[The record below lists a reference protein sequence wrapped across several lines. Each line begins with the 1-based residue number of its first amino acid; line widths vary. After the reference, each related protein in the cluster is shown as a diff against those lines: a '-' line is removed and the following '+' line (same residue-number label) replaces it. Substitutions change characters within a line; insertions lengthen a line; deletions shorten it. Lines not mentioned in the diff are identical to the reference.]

1 MKKENKSLSAYFAA
15 GIATGVL
22 SFLIGDKLIAL
33 VLMIAIAGIL
43 VKVLGKILGEEK
55 IRWWISNGM
64 WIYIFVWIIS
74 WTILYNL

>member
-15 GIATGVL
+15 GIVTGVL

-33 VLMIAIAGIL
+33 ALMIAIAGIL

-55 IRWWISNGM
+55 IKWWIGNGV
-64 WIYIFVWIIS
+64 WIYIFVWAIS